1 MRRCLHCRTDFRP
14 KRSDAR
20 YCSNLCREAA
30 HRMRKKDAEAASAAA
45 VTEQRKAA
53 ALRVIDQLDAHR
65 LIAAMLHAQAKA
77 DGIEVKFM
85 PASSGVIAV
94 EGRAGAFDE
103 ADALIAGF
111 PYLSREGAVSEDEA
125 RAIILSSKNIG
136 GSVIAREAQEECRE
150 AVARGGNV
158 YELRANPDYV
168 AERNRA
174 ASLRNE
180 GARFL
185 GLPGFRCR
193 CGKSQAGRDSWTCCG
208 EPFDSTTP
216 DEPRGFPHPRGFSLL
231 RINRASA

>member
-1 MRRCLHCRTDFRP
+1 
-14 KRSDAR
+14 
-20 YCSNLCREAA
+20 
-30 HRMRKKDAEAASAAA
+30 MRKKDAEAASAAA

-193 CGKSQAGRDSWTCCG
+193 LDVLRRAVRFHY
-208 EPFDSTTP
+208 PRRTP
-216 DEPRGFPHPRGFSLL
+216 RLP
-231 RINRASA
+231 ASARLLPVTDKSGKRLIFHSFSV